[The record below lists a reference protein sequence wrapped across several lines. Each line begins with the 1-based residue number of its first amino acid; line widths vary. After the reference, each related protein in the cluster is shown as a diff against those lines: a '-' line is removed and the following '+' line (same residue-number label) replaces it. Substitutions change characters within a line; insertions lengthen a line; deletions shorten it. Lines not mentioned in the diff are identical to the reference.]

1 MPDTDTHT
9 HTGLTPVSP
18 GGAEA
23 FQTGHV
29 LTVSLAHFLNDTYT
43 SFLAP
48 LLPTLISRL
57 GLSNTQAGLLAF
69 IQSTPSLLQPL
80 VGHLADRTSLRY
92 FVILTPALAAST
104 MSFLGV
110 APSFIVVALLVAVAG
125 LSSATFHAAAP
136 AMAGRLSGSSLGRG
150 IGLWTI
156 GGYLGFAVGPILVAA
171 TVRLLALEGT
181 PWLAIGGWLGSAILY
196 LRLRGVA
203 LQPAPS
209 TVTNSWRHGL
219 AGMRPILIP
228 VVGLIV
234 SRAMSFSATL
244 TFLPILLTTQGAPL
258 WLAGI
263 ALSVVQLT
271 SAAGALLAGSATDRL
286 GRRPI
291 MLVSLLTSPFLIV
304 ALVWLPGSPTLLV
317 LTGLGLTMPAIHV
330 VLMALMQESC
340 PDNRALATGVL
351 LSLTFVSESVGAVVL
366 GALADLFGLTTAFTV
381 SALSLSAGLPLLL
394 LLPPDRPAAPPQT
407 TSP

>member
-1 MPDTDTHT
+1 MPESDIHTDIE
-9 HTGLTPVSP
+9 LTPSP
-18 GGAEA
+18 RTGAEG
-23 FQTGHV
+23 FQAGHV

-48 LLPTLISRL
+48 LLPTLVSRL

-69 IQSTPSLLQPL
+69 VQSTPSLLQPL
-80 VGHLADRTSLRY
+80 IGHLADRASLRY

-110 APSFIVVALLVAVAG
+110 APTFAVVALLVAVAG
-125 LSSATFHAAAP
+125 LSSASFHAAAP
-136 AMAGRLSGSSLGRG
+136 AMAGRLSGSRLGRG

-156 GGYLGFAVGPILVAA
+156 GGYLGFAVGPLLVAA
-171 TVRLLALEGT
+171 TVKLLTLEGT

-203 LQPAPS
+203 LQPTPS
-209 TVTNSWRHGL
+209 TATNSWRHGL
-219 AGMRPILIP
+219 QGMRPILIP
-228 VVGLIV
+228 VVGLII

-244 TFLPILLTTQGAPL
+244 TFLPILLTTQGAAL

-263 ALSVVQLT
+263 ALSLVQLT
-271 SAAGALLAGSATDRL
+271 SAAGALLAGSLSDRL

-291 MLVSLLTSPFLIV
+291 MLVSLLTSPVLIV
-304 ALVWLPGSPTLLV
+304 ALVSLPGSLKLPV
-317 LTGLGLTMPAIHV
+317 LIGLGLTMPAVHV

-366 GALADLFGLTTAFTV
+366 GALADLFGLTTAFMV
-381 SALSLSAGLPLLL
+381 SALLFFAGLPLLL
-394 LLPPDRPAAPPQT
+394 LLPPDRPATPR
-407 TSP
+407 

>member
-1 MPDTDTHT
+1 VPESDVFTD
-9 HTGLTPVSP
+9 TGLTPGSP
-18 GGAEA
+18 AGAED

-48 LLPTLISRL
+48 ILPTLISRL

-80 VGHLADRTSLRY
+80 IGHLADRASLRY

-110 APSFIVVALLVAVAG
+110 APTFAVVALLVAIAG

-136 AMAGRLSGSSLGRG
+136 AMAGRLSGSRLGRG

-156 GGYLGFAVGPILVAA
+156 GGYLGFAVGPLLVAG
-171 TVRLLALEGT
+171 TVRLLTLEGT
-181 PWLAIGGWLGSAILY
+181 PWLAIGGWLGSALLY

-209 TVTNSWRHGL
+209 TVPNSWRHGL
-219 AGMRPILIP
+219 QGMRPILIP

-234 SRAMSFSATL
+234 SRAMAFSATL

-258 WLAGI
+258 SLAGVS
-263 ALSVVQLT
+263 LSLVQLT
-271 SAAGALLAGSATDRL
+271 SAAGALLAGSASDRL
-286 GRRPI
+286 GRRLI
-291 MLVSLLTSPFLIV
+291 ILVSLLTSPVLLV
-304 ALVWLPGSPTLLV
+304 ALVSLHGSLKLPV
-317 LTGLGLTMPAIHV
+317 LIGLGLTMPAVNV
-330 VLMALMQESC
+330 VLMALMQETC

-351 LSLTFVSESVGAVVL
+351 LSLTFVSESVGAVLL
-366 GALADLFGLTTAFTV
+366 GALADLFGLTTAFAV
-381 SALSLSAGLPLLL
+381 SALSLSAGLPLIL
-394 LLPPDRPAAPPQT
+394 LLPRDHPADPPPAT
-407 TSP
+407 PR